1 VDAVQ
6 ILELNKHPTTDSS
19 STPNYKFFKKSNCLI
34 DSTEQQK
41 PAQGKVKV
49 GSFDAIQEQSEC
61 PRKWIESEFL
71 RRNLS
76 RGTHRTLSKELK
88 FLKENAQIPPA
99 EKPRSPRKEKTQRR
113 ILPSDLQGSEAFM
126 YIRARGGGEGG
137 EGARNPVE
145 GGGWR
150 GCGGREEKEKEAR
163 KETKTLTGR
172 ERRCLPVRS
181 LRSSFYFVFFS
192 HFRIKFGTDILRY
205 SRRISLD
212 FFIYS
217 TGNISAVQV
226 AV

>member
-19 STPNYKFFKKSNCLI
+19 STPNYKFLKKSNCLI

-88 FLKENAQIPPA
+88 FLKENAQIPPRKNPDRQ
-99 EKPRSPRKEKTQRR
+99 EKKKLKGGFFLLTYKVQKLSCISARAGEGRGEKE
-113 ILPSDLQGSEAFM
+113 
-126 YIRARGGGEGG
+126 RGIQWREEGG
-137 EGARNPVE
+137 EAA
-145 GGGWR
+145 GGEKKRRRKR
-150 GCGGREEKEKEAR
+150 G
-163 KETKTLTGR
+163 
-172 ERRCLPVRS
+172 RRQ
-181 LRSSFYFVFFS
+181 
-192 HFRIKFGTDILRY
+192 
-205 SRRISLD
+205 RR
-212 FFIYS
+212 
-217 TGNISAVQV
+217 
-226 AV
+226 

>member
-19 STPNYKFFKKSNCLI
+19 STPNYKFLKKSNCLI

-145 GGGWR
+145 GGGRR

-163 KETKTLTGR
+163 KKTKTLTR
-172 ERRCLPVRS
+172 EGAPLLASSKPSKLLLFCFF
-181 LRSSFYFVFFS
+181 SSFSDKIWYGYFKVFTS
-192 HFRIKFGTDILRY
+192 DQFG
-205 SRRISLD
+205 
-212 FFIYS
+212 FFYLF
-217 TGNISAVQV
+217 NW
-226 AV
+226 